1 VTFVTDKKINKLKI
15 NIMATTTFAH
25 SSQSINNQVSWYSKL
40 IQKLEFSYYGLI
52 AMTITVGS
60 IIGGIAAMFIFQNDA
75 PIWQLGVCMATAMAN
90 NVSAIGQA
98 PTRWVFNIF
107 LTNFAVCALF
117 IIINAI

>member
-1 VTFVTDKKINKLKI
+1 
-15 NIMATTTFAH
+15 MATTTFAH
-25 SSQSINNQVSWYSKL
+25 STQSFSNQLSWYGKL
-40 IQKLEFSYYGLI
+40 VQKLEFSYYGLI

-75 PIWQLGVCMATAMAN
+75 PIWQLALCMAGAMAN

-98 PTRWVFNIF
+98 STRWVLNIF
-107 LTNFAVCALF
+107 LANFAICSFF